1 MVKRYKENY
10 VTGNA
15 PETFGEF
22 REKGPGLHAPL
33 IGADSPPLSLVLK
46 DFRSF
51 STKHNPLF
59 NGSFQN
65 LSFLQ
70 ERAHQRLSEQ
80 ESLTNVILC
89 MRTVVNTS
97 FKESKLALAGCS
109 ENED

>member
-1 MVKRYKENY
+1 MFRD
-10 VTGNA
+10 
-15 PETFGEF
+15 F

-70 ERAHQRLSEQ
+70 ACAQRLWEQ
-80 ESLTNVILC
+80 DSLTNVIVC
-89 MRTVVNTS
+89 MRTAVNTS
-97 FKESKLALAGCS
+97 FKESKLALAGYS